1 VELFNETL
9 ETLPPLPRLGLS
21 RQEDMEFSDI
31 PGALVLP
38 VVSSSGVQWDGKGME
53 ENTAA

>member
-1 VELFNETL
+1 MELFNETL